1 MTTYQKRLLPSVLT
15 VGIAWQDGRGWFVL
29 VLQGSQFLASKVF
42 VALTIMETQ
51 LVAAHAR
58 VWSSASEVVL
68 A

>member
-29 VLQGSQFLASKVF
+29 ALQGSRFLASKVF
-42 VALTIMETQ
+42 VALAIVKTQ
-51 LVAAHAR
+51 PVAARAR
-58 VWSSASEVVL
+58 VWLSASEVVL